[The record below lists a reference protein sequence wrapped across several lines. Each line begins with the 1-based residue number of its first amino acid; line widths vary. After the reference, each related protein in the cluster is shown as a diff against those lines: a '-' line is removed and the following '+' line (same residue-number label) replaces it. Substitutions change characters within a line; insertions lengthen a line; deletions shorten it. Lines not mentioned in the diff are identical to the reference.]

1 MSQQLYFNL
10 LTFDWPQ
17 KPITL
22 YFSLEQI
29 KGSVLVYKSNYPKN
43 INEIFPNLGNEGIEK
58 IYTTFDNNLEGTTAL
73 VIDFNDN
80 DVFLYKDFLNYKLY
94 HYFKSITGI
103 IVTRNFIKEPQIWI
117 NNKPKKRKIFG
128 YSISFH

>member
-10 LTFDWPQ
+10 LTFEWPQ

-29 KGSVLVYKSNYPKN
+29 KGSVLVYKSNYPNN

-58 IYTTFDNNLEGTTAL
+58 IYTSFDRNLEGTI
-73 VIDFNDN
+73 VSKINFN
-80 DVFLYKDFLNYKLY
+80 V
-94 HYFKSITGI
+94 
-103 IVTRNFIKEPQIWI
+103 
-117 NNKPKKRKIFG
+117 KIF
-128 YSISFH
+128 F

>member
-29 KGSVLVYKSNYPKN
+29 KGSVLVYKSNYPIN

-58 IYTTFDNNLEGTTAL
+58 IYTTFDKNVEGTTPL
-73 VIDFNDN
+73 EIDFNDN
-80 DVFLYKDFLNYKLY
+80 YVFLYKEYK
-94 HYFKSITGI
+94 I
-103 IVTRNFIKEPQIWI
+103 
-117 NNKPKKRKIFG
+117 
-128 YSISFH
+128 